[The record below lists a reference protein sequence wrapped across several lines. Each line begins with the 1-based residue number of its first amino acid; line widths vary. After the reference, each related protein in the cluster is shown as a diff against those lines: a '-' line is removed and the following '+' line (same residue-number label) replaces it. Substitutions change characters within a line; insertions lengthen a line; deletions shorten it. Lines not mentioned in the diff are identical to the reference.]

1 MKQNKEFS
9 TEQFST
15 VQYSGRVVVLIH
27 VQQQQEQQQQQQ
39 QK

>member
-9 TEQFST
+9 TVQFST
-15 VQYSGRVVVLIH
+15 VHYSGRVVVLIH
-27 VQQQQEQQQQQQ
+27 VQQQQQQ